1 MTENATGQCNFQD
14 SRIYLWVITDHLL
27 DCSSF
32 PKHLSDFLVE
42 FLVVL
47 YIRMRLDEVRSLQ
60 LLPHPFR
67 IEI

>member
-14 SRIYLWVITDHLL
+14 SPIYLWVITDHLL

-32 PKHLSDFLVE
+32 PKHLSDFLV
-42 FLVVL
+42 VL
-47 YIRMRLDEVRSLQ
+47 YIRIRLDEVRSLQ